1 MKKKLLLLLPA
12 ALTIGVAYFYFR
24 LYPQLPIA
32 DGYAAR
38 KMCSCTF
45 IAGRSQESIQE
56 TDLGFGPLSMTRTR
70 IDRDSGSAVTTL
82 FGMAPRT
89 AVYRG
94 DVGCILLSGKDD
106 NGISLSIDRP
116 VLPDTLLWPRGTSLA
131 YPAPP
136 QGVDMEKLNAA
147 VRNAFDPGMA
157 MSSKKTRAVVVVH
170 EGRLLAEAYA
180 PGFDAQT
187 EILGW
192 SMTKSITGTMIGILV
207 KNKVLSLEDTG
218 IFPGWTDDR
227 KRISLEDMLR
237 MQSGLAF
244 TEDYGSVSDATR
256 MLFTSEDV
264 SAIPG
269 SKPLVNEPGAYWSY
283 SSGTSNLLS
292 RLVRDRLGSEKAYL
306 HFPYDS
312 IFNRIGMTSAVMETD
327 ESGTFIGSSYCYA
340 TPRDWAKFGLLYLNG
355 GNWFGDQVVDT
366 SWVDFVRTPASH
378 SDGIYGGHFWLNAGR
393 HSLPDAP
400 EDLFSCN
407 GFQGQYVFIIPSY
420 GLVVVRMGLAEEPDF
435 DPNGFLKE
443 ILESFDQFFEKT
455 N

>member
-170 EGRLLAEAYA
+170 EGRLA
-180 PGFDAQT
+180 
-187 EILGW
+187 W
-192 SMTKSITGTMIGILV
+192 
-207 KNKVLSLEDTG
+207 
-218 IFPGWTDDR
+218 
-227 KRISLEDMLR
+227 RIP
-237 MQSGLAF
+237 AF
-244 TEDYGSVSDATR
+244 
-256 MLFTSEDV
+256 
-264 SAIPG
+264 
-269 SKPLVNEPGAYWSY
+269 
-283 SSGTSNLLS
+283 S
-292 RLVRDRLGSEKAYL
+292 R
-306 HFPYDS
+306 
-312 IFNRIGMTSAVMETD
+312 
-327 ESGTFIGSSYCYA
+327 
-340 TPRDWAKFGLLYLNG
+340 
-355 GNWFGDQVVDT
+355 
-366 SWVDFVRTPASH
+366 
-378 SDGIYGGHFWLNAGR
+378 AGR
-393 HSLPDAP
+393 TTESAFPSRICSVCKAASPLRKTTDRSPTLPECSSP
-400 EDLFSCN
+400 RRTSR
-407 GFQGQYVFIIPSY
+407 PSP
-420 GLVVVRMGLAEEPDF
+420 AASPW
-435 DPNGFLKE
+435 
-443 ILESFDQFFEKT
+443 
-455 N
+455 